1 MARSL
6 LTIKIFV
13 SYVLISF
20 LGTYSFAQETYNAD
34 TIAYSLSVEDV
45 TVTAKSVGGASNIQ
59 KLNQTA
65 IQHQQTSSVADLM
78 QLLPGVLTENPNLNS
93 QSQITI
99 RDTKNDQ
106 TNQIGVAIIADG
118 VDLNADA
125 NLQKLTTNSST
136 TSSDDESALKG
147 ADLRPLSTDAIE
159 SMTVIR
165 GVAPAEYGNMTSGA
179 VVIKYNNR
187 PRPLSIVLKT
197 DPRLKSISAEYGYS
211 HINANVDYALSQND
225 VRSTTSK
232 FQRVGMRI
240 AYNRICGI
248 ATISSTVNLHIS
260 DNINKTDPD
269 IAAFQKI
276 THTDRS
282 VSWSNK
288 INLRATNT
296 LLPLISIEAIGKM
309 QWQKD
314 DTETIHIAEMP
325 IPYTN
330 SIVEGNNPGNFYPT
344 DFIQNTFIHGQPA
357 SGQIKLSLRKAIGSE
372 SFMNSV
378 SMGAH
383 LNMQRNY
390 GEGKSGNYLPSGV
403 RPRKFSDIPHL
414 GSSAFFAEEKLTV
427 NGFQGQF
434 GIRLTHINA
443 PEYNFS
449 WQVEPRLCAKYE
461 IVKPF
466 ALSASWGIM
475 KKLPTLLYLYPDP
488 AYSDYLTSA
497 NADNNG
503 NRQCTFTTHKVTGN
517 RNLDLKIPSTN
528 NFEFTVTSVLPKATL
543 TVTYY
548 NESLTNGF
556 DLKKRVEPYR
566 VESANPDTTFA
577 KFQTPRNNIKH
588 DKWGIEYIIDF
599 AKIRP
604 LNLSIY
610 VDGAYQNISRYDT
623 ETEEDYSAE
632 ILNGRLRK
640 YAARILSSSWY
651 NTTKSE
657 RLNTNVRFIVH
668 IPRFALVA
676 SIKAQGV
683 WIDKSANKAIYNGKE
698 MTQRNAS
705 NGRIFVNPI
714 ELISQ
719 DGNAVAFSDLISQG
733 QSYTNITTSTALKVN
748 NPKPYGQLDIKI
760 TKEFASRAQ
769 FSLYVNNITNL
780 RPRRYMA
787 STDTYIYKNTA
798 TYFGCDLRVKF

>member
-1 MARSL
+1 MRSL
-6 LTIKIFV
+6 STIKIFV
-13 SYVLISF
+13 TYVFISF
-20 LGTYSFAQETYNAD
+20 LGIHSFAQETYNTD
-34 TIAYSLSVEDV
+34 TVAYSLSVEDV

-99 RDTKNDQ
+99 RDTKNNQ

-125 NLQKLTTNSST
+125 NLQKLSTNSS
-136 TSSDDESALKG
+136 SNYSDDESALKG

-187 PRPLSIVLKT
+187 PRPLSFVLKT
-197 DPRLKSISAEYGYS
+197 DPRLKSLSAEYGYS
-211 HINANVDYALSQND
+211 HINANVDYAISQND

-232 FQRVGMRI
+232 FQRIGLRV
-240 AYNRICGI
+240 AYNRTFGI
-248 ATISSTVNLHIS
+248 ATVSSTANLHLS
-260 DNINKTDPD
+260 NNINKTDPD
-269 IAAFQKI
+269 IAAYQKI

-282 VSWSNK
+282 ISWSNK

-296 LLPLISIEAIGKM
+296 LIPLISIEAIGKM

-314 DTETIHIAEMP
+314 DTETTHIAEMP
-325 IPYTN
+325 TPYTN
-330 SIVEGNNPGNFYPT
+330 STIEGNNPGYFYPT
-344 DFIQNTFIHGQPA
+344 DFIQNTFIHGQPV
-357 SGQIKLSLRKAIGSE
+357 SGQIKISLRKAIGSE
-372 SFMNSV
+372 SLMNSV

-383 LNMQRNY
+383 LNMQRNF
-390 GEGKSGNYLPSGV
+390 GEGKGGNYLPYGV

-414 GSSAFFAEEKLTV
+414 GSSAFFAEEKITI

-443 PEYNFS
+443 PEYSFS
-449 WQVEPRLCAKYE
+449 WQVEPRLSAKYE
-461 IVKPF
+461 IAKPF
-466 ALSASWGIM
+466 SLSASWGIM
-475 KKLPTLLYLYPDP
+475 KKLPTLLHLYPDP
-488 AYSDYLTSA
+488 AYADYLTSA
-497 NADNNG
+497 TSDTNG
-503 NRQCTFTTHKVTGN
+503 NRQCTFSTHKIMGN
-517 RNLDLKIPSTN
+517 SNPNLKLPSTN
-528 NFEFTVTSVLPKATL
+528 NFEFTATSVLPKATV

-548 NESLTNGF
+548 NESLTNGYDF
-556 DLKKRVEPYR
+556 KKRVEPYR
-566 VESANPDTTFA
+566 VETAKPDTTFA
-577 KFQTPRNNIKH
+577 QFQTPRNNIKH
-588 DKWGIEYIIDF
+588 DKWGIEYVIDF

-610 VDGAYQNISRYDT
+610 LDGAYQNISRYDT
-623 ETEEDYSAE
+623 ETEETYTAD
-632 ILNGRLRK
+632 IINGRLRK
-640 YAARILSSSWY
+640 YAARILSTGSY

-683 WIDKSANKAIYNGKE
+683 WIDKSSNKAVYNGNN
-698 MTQRNAS
+698 MSQRNES
-705 NGRIFVNPI
+705 DGRIFVNPI
-714 ELISQ
+714 ALISQ
-719 DGNAVAFSDLISQG
+719 DGNSIAFSDHISQG
-733 QSYTNITTSTALKVN
+733 QSYVKYTTSTALKTN
-748 NPKPYGQLDIKI
+748 NPKPYGQLDFKI
-760 TKEFASRAQ
+760 TKEIASRAQ
-769 FSLYVNNITNL
+769 FSLFVNNITNL
-780 RPRRYMA
+780 RPKRYMA
-787 STDTYIYKNTA
+787 SSDTYIYKNTE
-798 TYFGCDLRVKF
+798 TYFGCDLRVKI